1 MNSSLVRQI
10 AIYMLKCPCELIS
23 IGKNS
28 GALKQRIS
36 EHDKSAISI
45 ENIDSAITHPSNN
58 VNIFIMNI

>member
-1 MNSSLVRQI
+1 M
-10 AIYMLKCPCELIS
+10 IYMLKCPCELIC
-23 IGKNS
+23 IGKTS

-45 ENIDSAITHPSNN
+45 ENTDSPTTHPSNN